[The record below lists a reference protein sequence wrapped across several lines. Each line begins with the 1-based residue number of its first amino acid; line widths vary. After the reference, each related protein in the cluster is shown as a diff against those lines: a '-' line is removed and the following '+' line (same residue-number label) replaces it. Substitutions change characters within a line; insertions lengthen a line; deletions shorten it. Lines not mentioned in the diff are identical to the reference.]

1 VPLLLFLISCEE
13 SKEIDAYQAVLG
25 LNLPP
30 TLIAR
35 ADEVIE

>member
-1 VPLLLFLISCEE
+1 LLHLLTAIINL
-13 SKEIDAYQAVLG
+13 KTARALG

-30 TLIAR
+30 TLIAS